1 MFLEKIEAGNYRY
14 GGYEIRQPN
23 PNGWWYIF
31 KDGKALHFTGT
42 LNAAKHWCRTT
53 ETTGELNG

>member
-14 GGYEIRQPN
+14 GCYEIRRPN

-31 KDGKALHFTGT
+31 KDGRTLHFTGT